1 MRRRLEYAAVLAVRA
16 AVRALPR
23 RASLGAGAALGRFF
37 YRVHGRRRELALA
50 NLRGAFPARP
60 ERELRAILLSTFEHF
75 GRHVVELL
83 NFDAMSTGELMRL
96 VDVEGGARVEQALAR
111 GRGVVFFSGHV
122 GYWELQV
129 MVHAVL
135 FAPVV
140 LVARTLDNP
149 LLDRLLG
156 RIRGRV
162 GTRVLP
168 RQGAVRGLLRALRN
182 RASVAL
188 MIDQHM
194 QDRSAVT
201 VAFFDRPAA
210 TTSVVAALA
219 LRTGAPVVP
228 VFALPLPGG
237 RYRLVYEAAVEPPP
251 AGDPDPVHTYTQRCT
266 DVLERCVRRHPDLWL
281 WMHRRWRTDAA
292 AGTASAGTASAGV
305 AAVPA
310 EPPSREDQ
318 SR

>member
-1 MRRRLEYAAVLAVRA
+1 MRRWLEYAAVLALRA

-23 RASLGAGAALGRFF
+23 RASLGVGAALGRLF
-37 YRVHGRRRELALA
+37 YRVHGKRRELALA
-50 NLRGAFPARP
+50 NLRGAFPSRA
-60 ERELRAILLSTFEHF
+60 ERELRAILCSTFEHF

-83 NFDAMSTGELMRL
+83 NFDAMSAGQMTRL
-96 VDVEGGARVEQALAR
+96 VDVEGGARVERALAR
-111 GRGVVFFSGHV
+111 GRGVVFYSGHV
-122 GYWELQV
+122 GYWEVQV

-140 LVARTLDNP
+140 MVARTLDNP

-156 RIRGRV
+156 GIRTRV

-168 RQGAVRGLLRALRN
+168 RQGAVRGLLRALLD
-182 RASVAL
+182 RAPVAM

-219 LRTGAPVVP
+219 LRTGAPVIP

-237 RYRLVYEAAVEPPP
+237 RYRLVYEEAVEPPP
-251 AGDPDPVHTYTQRCT
+251 AGDPDPVRTYTQRCT
-266 DVLERCVRRHPDLWL
+266 DVLEQYVRRHPNLWL
-281 WMHRRWRTDAA
+281 WMHRRWRSDAA
-292 AGTASAGTASAGV
+292 AGTETAG
-305 AAVPA
+305 AAVSA
-310 EPPSREDQ
+310 APPPREDPH
-318 SR
+318 R